1 MALQTIDRALDVLS
15 AFGSKHEF
23 GVSEMARTL
32 GLPKSATHR
41 ILSTLAG
48 RGFLEQGSNH
58 RYRLGLKVLELGN
71 ACRLRLGLIAIAQ
84 PILQELSV
92 QVNCNSHLAK
102 LDGLEVVDL
111 LRTEYPAPFR
121 IGRTAMLRRPAH
133 CTALGKAL
141 LAFSDPR
148 LSEEVVA
155 AGLPRLTRYTI
166 TKPERFFNELALVR
180 RRGYAVDNEEFY
192 AARRCLAAPV
202 FDEHGRAVAAISIS
216 AMITEISEDRVPIFA
231 RIVIESAA
239 QISEQLGCEIRARA
253 QPKPSAQAV
262 GKAHV

>member
-1 MALQTIDRALDVLS
+1 MPLQTIDRALDVLA
-15 AFGSKHEF
+15 AFASKHEF
-23 GVSEMARTL
+23 GVSDMARAV

-41 ILSTLAG
+41 ILSTLTE

-71 ACRLRLGLIAIAQ
+71 ACRLRMGLTTIAQ
-84 PILQELSV
+84 PIMESLSI
-92 QVNCNSHLAK
+92 QTNCNSHLAK
-102 LDGLEVVDL
+102 LDGIEVVDL

-148 LSEEVVA
+148 LAAEAAA

-166 TKPERFFNELALVR
+166 TNPERFQAELERVR
-180 RRGYAVDNEEFY
+180 QRGYAVDNEEFY
-192 AARRCLAAPV
+192 AGRRCLAAPV
-202 FDEHGRAVAAISIS
+202 FDEHGRVAAALSVS
-216 AMITEISEDRVPIFA
+216 GMITDVTEDRVPAFA
-231 RIVIESAA
+231 KIVIESAS
-239 QISEQLGCEIRARA
+239 QITEQLGHTAPRAA
-253 QPKPSAQAV
+253 
-262 GKAHV
+262 AHAG

>member
-1 MALQTIDRALDVLS
+1 MPLQTIDRALDVLD

-41 ILSTLAG
+41 ILSTLAE
-48 RGFLEQGSNH
+48 RGFLEQGANH

-71 ACRLRLGLIAIAQ
+71 ACRLRMELTSVAQ
-84 PILQELSV
+84 PILHSLSV
-92 QVNCNSHLAK
+92 ETNCNSHLAK
-102 LDGLEVVDL
+102 LDGIEVVDL

-121 IGRTAMLRRPAH
+121 ISRTAMLRRPAH

-141 LAFSDPR
+141 LAFSEPR
-148 LSEEVVA
+148 VVADVVA

-166 TKPERFFNELALVR
+166 TLPERYLAELERVR

-192 AARRCLAAPV
+192 AGRRCLAAPV
-202 FDEHGRAVAAISIS
+202 FDEHGRVIAAISHLRHDHRGHGGS
-216 AMITEISEDRVPIFA
+216 GSRVCTQRDGKRVPGF
-231 RIVIESAA
+231 RTSRL
-239 QISEQLGCEIRARA
+239 S
-253 QPKPSAQAV
+253 S
-262 GKAHV
+262 